1 VLQFLRQLL
10 KHLRGKVFLLWDSN
24 RPHRAAAV
32 REFLQRHPRLRTYR
46 FPGYAPELNPDEFV
60 WNHLKRA
67 LANSAPTN
75 LGELK
80 QLIHPP
86 LQRLRQSQ
94 RRLWACIFASDLPWP

>member
-1 VLQFLRQLL
+1 MC
-10 KHLRGKVFLLWDSN
+10 LLWDSN

-32 REFLQRHPRLRTYR
+32 RDFLLHHPRLRTYR

-67 LANSAPTN
+67 LANSAPTD
-75 LGELK
+75 LHHLK
-80 QLIHPP
+80 RLIHPA

-94 RRLWACIFASDLPWP
+94 RRLWGCILASDLPWP